1 MSYTVIQQDDAQR
14 VHIQFDGPFRGKTVT
29 WDTHFYTLESYIS
42 LNNDNNIADKQFIDI
57 EPIDESNFKLTIAL
71 KIPEI
76 NHQNIKKM
84 MIMVKQYKN
93 LSLGRHEYG

>member
-1 MSYTVIQQDDAQR
+1 MTYKLIQQTDNQCA
-14 VHIQFDGPFRGKTVT
+14 HIQFNGPFQGDTVT
-29 WDTHFYTLESYIS
+29 WDTHFYTLDGYIS
-42 LNNDNNIADKQFIDI
+42 QQEDKAQIKKQFIDI
-57 EPIDESNFKLTIAL
+57 EAIDSNNLKLTIAL

-76 NHQNIKKM
+76 NHQNIQKM